1 MSSPCLILFLNL
13 YDLASGGLSISVVG
27 WSVDFQ
33 FNRWRLFGKA
43 VGGNHREKYNDLP
56 LFVWFWRLQIAD
68 ADGIVNCNSE
78 GFFLDFFFFNG
89 RTWRFFFFFCFFYIF
104 FVLWCQD
111 GVFPIGVLG
120 KLEREEELVLAL
132 IVCGL

>member
-89 RTWRFFFFFCFFYIF
+89 RTWRFFFFVFYIFF
-104 FVLWCQD
+104 FVLWC
-111 GVFPIGVLG
+111 
-120 KLEREEELVLAL
+120 
-132 IVCGL
+132 